1 MNIPEY
7 IHKKGLYYLHKKYGL
22 PKSSLSG
29 WLNKPPEWEPS
40 VTVRLA
46 FERIIEIEGDTK

>member
-22 PKSSLSG
+22 PK
-29 WLNKPPEWEPS
+29 K
-40 VTVRLA
+40 LA
-46 FERIIEIEGDTK
+46 LGLAK